1 MLAVVVDHVDG
12 ALSIKT
18 LEECDKTLEESGMM
32 RVIYEG

>member
-1 MLAVVVDHVDG
+1 MLAVVVDRVDG

-32 RVIYEG
+32 KVVYEG